1 MQKALAGLN
10 QFCSVYI
17 DDIVYS
23 KFVDEHNIMYLET
36 MFDHLCQVEL
46 RLHPEK
52 CKLGCSEVLY
62 LGHVVSAECILPNQR
77 K

>member
-10 QFCSVYI
+10 QFCNVYT
-17 DDIVYS
+17 DDIIVYS
-23 KFVDEHNIMYLET
+23 KSVDEHKVHLEKV
-36 MFDHLCQVEL
+36 FDRLHQVGL
-46 RLHPEK
+46 KLHPEK

-62 LGHVVSAECILPNQR
+62 LSQWKVYNRTQR